1 LLHTILMETKEM
13 HLVMLLK
20 GNAKMIVCRVS
31 AIEFIE
37 ISHHNQVLLIFVQD
51 QKSYH
56 SLTTIKYSRTLKIHV
71 PLILGTLKYCLAR
84 ECHGIEVTYWIFLI
98 EKVIMG

>member
-1 LLHTILMETKEM
+1 LLQTILMETKEM

-20 GNAKMIVCRVS
+20 DNVKMIVCRVS

-37 ISHHNQVLLIFVQD
+37 VTSRQYQVLQIFVQD
-51 QKSYH
+51 LKSYH

-71 PLILGTLKYCLAR
+71 LLT
-84 ECHGIEVTYWIFLI
+84 
-98 EKVIMG
+98 

>member
-1 LLHTILMETKEM
+1 
-13 HLVMLLK
+13 MLLAMLLQ
-20 GNAKMIVCRVS
+20 GNVKMIVCRVS

-51 QKSYH
+51 LKSYH
-56 SLTTIKYSRTLKIHV
+56 SLTTIKYSLTLKIHV
-71 PLILGTLKYCLAR
+71 LLTFYILKYCQAR

>member
-20 GNAKMIVCRVS
+20 DNAKMIVCRVS
-31 AIEFIE
+31 AIGSIE
-37 ISHHNQVLLIFVQD
+37 ISHHNLVLLIFEQD

-56 SLTTIKYSRTLKIHV
+56 SLTTTKYSRTLKIHG
-71 PLILGTLKYCLAR
+71 PPILGTLKYCLAR